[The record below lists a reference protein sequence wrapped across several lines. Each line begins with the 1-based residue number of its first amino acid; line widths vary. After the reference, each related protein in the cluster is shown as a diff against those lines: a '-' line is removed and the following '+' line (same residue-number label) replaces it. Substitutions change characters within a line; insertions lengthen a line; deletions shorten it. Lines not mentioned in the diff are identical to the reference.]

1 MITSGLRRYR
11 DLLQVLGVR
20 RSVLPALIGKLQPGM
35 YGLSLLMVLS
45 RHLEFGAAA
54 LIASGASWGTMTTPV
69 RGRLLDRFP
78 YGRVLWPL
86 LGLNLGFLA
95 LLMIGL
101 EKGFPL
107 PVLFATVL
115 CASIVVPPLGVV
127 NRVIWRARASGA
139 LLPTALALDAVLA
152 DIGFMIGPVVVV
164 GLGQLIAPAAGI
176 VTCAVLLVVAVP
188 LVLRNSRGIT
198 VERPSRGHWAG
209 PLHRS
214 RSRRVLLVASLFF
227 FGVSLLQTV
236 LAAHGSGHEVTL
248 TGGAVLS
255 LLAVASVTGGLV
267 VGGLPSAV
275 SGRLARP
282 AVMISMIGCAV
293 LLMAALLLVADWTV
307 YLSCIP
313 VGLCLGPSFVAV
325 YGAAG
330 EAAGPGEQAETQAW
344 VASALMAGG
353 ALGTAI
359 GGWTMQHHGQVPA
372 LALGGLGMLLGG
384 LAGTRVAT
392 RKKLP
397 ERETHAM
404 VIGTTSNPTI
414 ASTRWSDMDCQVG
427 RPPSLSWAISL
438 RARRTAGGR
447 TGRVSR

>member
-1 MITSGLRRYR
+1 
-11 DLLQVLGVR
+11 
-20 RSVLPALIGKLQPGM
+20 
-35 YGLSLLMVLS
+35 MVLS
-45 RHLEFGAAA
+45 HHLEFGAAA
-54 LIASGASWGTMTTPV
+54 LVASGSGWGTMTTPV

-101 EKGFPL
+101 ERDFPL
-107 PVLFATVL
+107 PVLFTTVL
-115 CASIVVPPLGVV
+115 CASIVMPPLGVV
-127 NRVIWRARASGA
+127 NRVIWRSRATGA

-152 DIGFMIGPVVVV
+152 DVGFMIGPVVVV
-164 GLGQLIAPAAGI
+164 GLGQLIAPVAGI

-188 LVLRNSRGIT
+188 LVLRNARGIT
-198 VERPSRGHWAG
+198 FERIPRGHWAG

-227 FGVSLLQTV
+227 FGVSLLQTA

-255 LLAVASVTGGLV
+255 LMAVASVAGGLV
-267 VGGLPSAV
+267 VGGLPASA
-275 SGRLARP
+275 SRRLARP
-282 AVMISMIGCAV
+282 AVAVSMIGGAV
-293 LLMAALLLVADWTV
+293 LLMAALLLLADWTV

-325 YGAAG
+325 YAAAG
-330 EAAGPGEQAETQAW
+330 EAAVPGEQAETQAW

-353 ALGTAI
+353 ALGTAT
-359 GGWTMQHHGQVPA
+359 GGWTTQHHGPAAA

-384 LAGTRVAT
+384 LAGTRAAIPVDPVA
-392 RKKLP
+392 KEVP
-397 ERETHAM
+397 APDH
-404 VIGTTSNPTI
+404 S
-414 ASTRWSDMDCQVG
+414 
-427 RPPSLSWAISL
+427 
-438 RARRTAGGR
+438 
-447 TGRVSR
+447 